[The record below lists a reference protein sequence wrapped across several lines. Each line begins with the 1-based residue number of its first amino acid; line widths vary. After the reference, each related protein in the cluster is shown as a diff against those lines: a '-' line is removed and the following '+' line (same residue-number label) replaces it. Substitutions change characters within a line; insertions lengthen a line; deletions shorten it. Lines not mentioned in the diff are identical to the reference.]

1 MSNATNVSSK
11 SILAR
16 LLADE
21 DLNVIHD
28 AKAPTAAF
36 DLKTR
41 QLILPVW
48 ENMSASLYDML
59 VGHEV
64 AHALYTPS
72 DRWQADIQA
81 IADDYGLP
89 YATVQQYV
97 NVVEDARIER
107 MIKAKFPGLRRDFL
121 SAYVD
126 LMGRDLFDLQGRSI
140 SDLALIDRLNLEFK
154 VGLHAG
160 QQIPFDA
167 AESVWVDRI
176 RKADSWSDVLDIVAD
191 LLRDII
197 DNGQDEPQASDDAGD
212 TESSEDGQG
221 ESGESSASGDESD
234 DESDEEQGQG
244 AAEGSDESDDES
256 SDSASSSDSD
266 GDGAAEGETRSESS
280 KSVPQ
285 SITEEAFSKVQ
296 DALRDDSSYDHDVRN
311 EVIPPLALDRVIVP
325 FDRIHRDLS
334 AAWQGSPVKA
344 EVDADAR
351 TFIARSKPVVN
362 VLAKAFEMKKAADAH
377 KRVQISKSGVL
388 DTVKMMNYRWSED
401 VFRKTATVRDGK
413 NHGIVMFLD
422 WSGSMSTNIT
432 ETMEQLIQL
441 VLFCKKVN
449 IPFEVYAFS
458 SVNPQAFGA
467 SAGAFD
473 GDTDGLGVF
482 SRDFTLLN
490 LLSSKMNRQ
499 QFDVA
504 LLNTYALAV
513 SQDYDA
519 KRYLISPRH
528 YGLGSTPLHEAMLA
542 ACEIVPAFQKA
553 NRVQVVNTVFLTD
566 GAGNG
571 WYLPRKG
578 SVTLHGERLPRRIE
592 GRSAEVFFASLL
604 REKTGSN
611 LVNFFLA
618 PWSPSRFDSCAYSYF
633 NNDKE
638 LIAGLETWKKENYAI
653 STSDRQGWDEQYL
666 IRIRKVDNADISL
679 IDDKATAARKKNA
692 FLKSL
697 SAKMTS
703 RVVLNRFIDM
713 IA

>member
-1 MSNATNVSSK
+1 MSNATNVNSK

-21 DLNVIHD
+21 DLIVTHD
-28 AKAPTAAF
+28 HAAPTAAF
-36 DLKTR
+36 DLKSRT
-41 QLILPVW
+41 LILPVW

-81 IADDYGLP
+81 IASDYGLP

-197 DNGQDEPQASDDAGD
+197 DNGENTEAESGSDVEN
-212 TESSEDGQG
+212 TESGAEGK
-221 ESGESSASGDESD
+221 SSASGSDSD
-234 DESDEEQGQG
+234 DESGEEQGQG
-244 AAEGSDESDDES
+244 AAEGSDESGDES
-256 SDSASSSDSD
+256 SDSASSSDS
-266 GDGAAEGETRSESS
+266 GDEGSAEGETRSESS
-280 KSVPQ
+280 SAVPE
-285 SITEEAFSKVQ
+285 SITEQAFSKVQ
-296 DALRDDSSYDHDVRN
+296 DALRDDAVHPNDARN
-311 EVIPPLALDRVIVP
+311 EVIPPIALDRVIVP
-325 FDRIHRDLS
+325 FDRVHRDLS
-334 AAWQGSPVKA
+334 AAWTGNSVKA
-344 EVDADAR
+344 DIDQTAR

-362 VLAKAFEMKKAADAH
+362 VLVKAFEMKKAADAH
-377 KRVQISKSGVL
+377 KRVQIAKSGVL

-413 NHGIVMFLD
+413 NHGLVMFLD
-422 WSGSMSTNIT
+422 WSGSMSSNIT

-441 VLFCKKVN
+441 AMFCKKVN

-458 SVNPQAFGA
+458 STSPQSFGA
-467 SAGAFD
+467 TAGAFEKID
-473 GDTDGLGVF
+473 ESTYVPH
-482 SRDFTLLN
+482 DFTLLN

-504 LLNTYALAV
+504 LLNCYALAE
-513 SQDYDA
+513 SQSYNA
-519 KRYLISPRH
+519 SRYLVAPRH

-578 SVTLHGERLPRRIE
+578 SVTIAGERLPRRIE
-592 GRSAEVFFASLL
+592 GRRAEVFFSSLL

-611 LVNFFLA
+611 LINFFLA
-618 PWSPSRFDSCAYSYF
+618 GWGPSRFHQCAYSYF
-633 NNDKE
+633 NDDKE
-638 LIAGLETWKKENYAI
+638 MNAAAETWKKDNYAI

-666 IRIRKVDNADISL
+666 IRIRKVDNTDISL
-679 IDDKATAARKKNA
+679 IDDKATMTKKKNA

-697 SAKMTS
+697 GDKMTS